1 MNAATSPPIQTSPIS
16 PPRPAVPTAALETS
30 SQSPSRTNGVPSR
43 AGLTTA
49 EDLLMNVIGGNRPP
63 PQQPA
68 HLFSANLLAQ
78 SIWSTS
84 QDEQRMLA
92 GASRHASGSPLFH
105 SPTNQ
110 YSSLDATH
118 VLDIPNLSPQPIRGP
133 PLPYSQGGF
142 DGVQHSIHANTG
154 LGMDNAESFA
164 QQYSQPV
171 FAATNCMNGGR
182 GNLSP
187 HRHGLSLSQHIQ
199 LQQQQQQYQVQPPL
213 SLSFPSPDMM
223 ADSSFGLSMDGV
235 GSSSFAGAMD
245 PRGGFYNSSY
255 RNGASPF
262 HTRHLSY
269 TDPRLGGIQQS
280 LQPSV
285 WGNT

>member
-1 MNAATSPPIQTSPIS
+1 MKAATSPPIQTSPIS
-16 PPRPAVPTAALETS
+16 PPRPAVPIAALETS
-30 SQSPSRTNGVPSR
+30 SQSPSRTNGAPAR

-49 EDLLMNVIGGNRPP
+49 EDLLKNVIGGNRPP
-63 PQQPA
+63 QQPP

-92 GASRHASGSPLFH
+92 GASRHGGSPLFH

-118 VLDIPNLSPQPIRGP
+118 VLDIPNISPQALRGP
-133 PLPYSQGGF
+133 PIPYSQGGF
-142 DGVQHSIHANTG
+142 DGSQHSIHANTASTG
-154 LGMDNAESFA
+154 IGMDNTESFA
-164 QQYSQPV
+164 QQYSQPG
-171 FAATNCMNGGR
+171 FAATNGMNGGR
-182 GNLSP
+182 SNLSP
-187 HRHGLSLSQHIQ
+187 HRHGPSLSQQIQ
-199 LQQQQQQYQVQPPL
+199 LQQQQQYQLQPPL

-223 ADSSFGLSMDGV
+223 ADSSFGLSMDGI

-245 PRGGFYNSSY
+245 PQGGFYNSSY

-269 TDPRLGGIQQS
+269 TDPRLGGI
-280 LQPSV
+280 LPPSV

>member
-1 MNAATSPPIQTSPIS
+1 MKAATSPPIQTSPIS
-16 PPRPAVPTAALETS
+16 PTRSAAPTAVLETS
-30 SQSPSRTNGVPSR
+30 SQSPTRTNGVPSR

-49 EDLLMNVIGGNRPP
+49 EDLLKNVIGGNRPP
-63 PQQPA
+63 PQQPP

-105 SPTNQ
+105 SPTHP

-118 VLDIPNLSPQPIRGP
+118 VLDIPNMSPQPIRGP

-142 DGVQHSIHANTG
+142 DGSQHGIHANTVSTG

-164 QQYSQPV
+164 QQYSQPG
-171 FAATNCMNGGR
+171 FAAANGVNGGR
-182 GNLSP
+182 INLSP
-187 HRHGLSLSQHIQ
+187 HRHGLSLSQQ
-199 LQQQQQQYQVQPPL
+199 LQLQQQQQYQVQPPL
-213 SLSFPSPDMM
+213 SLPFPSPDMM
-223 ADSSFGLSMDGV
+223 ADSSFGLSMDGI

-269 TDPRLGGIQQS
+269 TDPRLGGI
-280 LQPSV
+280 LPPSV